1 MKKVIN
7 DTCENRKFKV
17 RFYYDNKPS
26 LGERVSSKTKTVPDL
41 SYSIQEIIDR
51 FSRNNLV
58 DMEYHEPV
66 FSHSEDFD
74 NDDLEKIRDFDLT
87 DKWTKYE
94 QLKELRK
101 QAIDLTRQKQ
111 SETQV
116 DTQQAELIN
125 EAKQQSKE
133 PEKID

>member
-1 MKKVIN
+1 MKKVVN
-7 DTCENRKFKV
+7 DTCVNQKFKV
-17 RFYYDNKPS
+17 RFYYDNLPS
-26 LGERVSSKTKTVPDL
+26 IGERVSAKTKTVPDL

-111 SETQV
+111 SEKDIEVQKADV
-116 DTQQAELIN
+116 VNVAQQ
-125 EAKQQSKE
+125 KPTE